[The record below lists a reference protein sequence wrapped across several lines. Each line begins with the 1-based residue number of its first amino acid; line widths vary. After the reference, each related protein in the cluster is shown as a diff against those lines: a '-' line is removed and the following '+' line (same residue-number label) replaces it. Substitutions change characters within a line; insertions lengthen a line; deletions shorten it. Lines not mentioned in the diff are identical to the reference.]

1 MNALSQIRQIDYTVI
16 FVRDMKAM
24 QHFYQNVME
33 FPVQRTLGDRW
44 IEYSVGSNTLALAA
58 YGSLFND
65 TPPAQGAL
73 ALQMAFRVAPDAV
86 AACTAALEAKG
97 VKLVL
102 RSPIIP
108 SAIARS
114 SSAIPTAMSWRSSRK
129 SDVGRSRAR
138 RHSSIF

>member
-86 AACTAALEAKG
+86 AARAAALQAKG

-102 RSPIIP
+102 PLTDHPFGHR
-108 SAIARS
+108 
-114 SSAIPTAMSWRSSRK
+114 T
-129 SDVGRSRAR
+129 
-138 RHSSIF
+138 IFFRDPDGNVVEIFAEI